1 MFSLNDVAFLGSL
14 TPAGA
19 YDPDAQSY
27 ITAVEAADTQAL
39 EVGVKDAINAFVVGC
54 KADGIWSAI
63 KASCIL
69 AGARTLTGALVPL
82 VGAAPTNVSNLFAQG
97 DYNRRA
103 GLTGSKSPAKY
114 LNSNRAGNAD
124 PQNSNHTSVYITAV
138 TTAPASTFPYYI
150 GSGGNVSGANSIGR
164 NPTNATAIFRC
175 QNNNADS
182 LGTGAATGFYGVNRN
197 VSADYIARQASTNTT
212 LARVSQAPTGGNT
225 LVFTLNDGSSTA
237 LRAIN
242 GTIAFYSIGE
252 SLDLELLDARVTTLI
267 NAFAAAIAFDFLD
280 PANIGQPVGGGYFGG
295 LISHTADGNPTHA
308 LIVAPA
314 ATGATGTGYTLTT
327 DLAWKT
333 SDTATTGANSLFDGA
348 ANTAAM
354 VAAGIANHPAA
365 QFCTGLTIDGFN
377 DWYFPSQLEK
387 DIVYFNLKPT
397 TTSNATGTGTN
408 AYAVPPRTANYTAG
422 NPVQT
427 AVAAFRT
434 GGAEAFAAAVHWA
447 SNEVTAANARRLT
460 YGSGAISAAA
470 KSTLNPVRAFR
481 RIAL

>member
-1 MFSLNDVAFLGSL
+1 MLIVQRRRVSV
-14 TPAGA
+14 
-19 YDPDAQSY
+19 YDSDAQAY
-27 ITAVEAADTQAL
+27 ISAVEAADTQAL
-39 EVGVKDAINAFVVGC
+39 EVDVKDAINAFVVGC
-54 KADGIWSAI
+54 KADGIWNAI

-69 AGARTLTGALVPL
+69 AGARTLAGALVPL
-82 VGAAPTNVSNLFAQG
+82 VGPAPTNVSNLFAQG
-97 DYNRRA
+97 DYNRRT

-114 LNSNRAGNAD
+114 LNSNRAANAD
-124 PQNSNHTSVYITAV
+124 PQNSNHTSVYITTV

-150 GSGGNVSGANSIGR
+150 GNAGNLSGATSIGR
-164 NPTNATAIFRC
+164 NPTNGAAVFRC
-175 QNNNADS
+175 QNNNADV
-182 LGTGAATGFYGVNRN
+182 LGTGAATGLYGVNRN
-197 VSADYIARQASTNTT
+197 VSANYIARQASTNTT
-212 LARVSQAPTGGNT
+212 FTRVSQAPTGGNT

-237 LRAIN
+237 LRAID

-252 SLDLELLDARVTTLI
+252 SLNLELLDARVTTLI

-327 DLAWKT
+327 NLAWKT

-348 ANTAAM
+348 ANMAAM

-365 QFCTGLTIDGFN
+365 QFCTGLTIGGFN
-377 DWYFPSQLEK
+377 DWYPPAQLEH

-397 TTSNATGTGTN
+397 TTSNATGTGIN
-408 AYAVPPRTANYTAG
+408 AYAVPPRTANYTTA
-422 NPVQT
+422 NPAQT
-427 AVAAFRT
+427 AVAAFQT
-434 GGAEAFAAAVHWA
+434 GGAEAFAAAAHWA
-447 SNEVTAANARRLT
+447 SNEQAAANGRRLT
-460 YGSGAISAAA
+460 YVNGSITAAA

>member
-1 MFSLNDVAFLGSL
+1 LLGTSRASSSVYAFRFNQTQLTSSQTSLSPVSFNTFIF
-14 TPAGA
+14 
-19 YDPDAQSY
+19 AQNLNNGTVS
-27 ITAVEAADTQAL
+27 
-39 EVGVKDAINAFVVGC
+39 
-54 KADGIWSAI
+54 
-63 KASCIL
+63 
-69 AGARTLTGALVPL
+69 
-82 VGAAPTNVSNLFAQG
+82 APT
-97 DYNRRA
+97 D
-103 GLTGSKSPAKY
+103 
-114 LNSNRAGNAD
+114 
-124 PQNSNHTSVYITAV
+124 
-138 TTAPASTFPYYI
+138 
-150 GSGGNVSGANSIGR
+150 
-164 NPTNATAIFRC
+164 
-175 QNNNADS
+175 
-182 LGTGAATGFYGVNRN
+182 
-197 VSADYIARQASTNTT
+197 AR
-212 LARVSQAPTGGNT
+212 L
-225 LVFTLNDGSSTA
+225 
-237 LRAIN
+237 
-242 GTIAFYSIGE
+242 AFYSIGE
-252 SLDLELLDARVTTLI
+252 SLDLALLDARVTTLI

-408 AYAVPPRTANYTAG
+408 AYAVPPRTVNFTAG
-422 NPVQT
+422 NPAQT
-427 AVAAFRT
+427 TVAAFQA
-434 GGAEAFAAAVHWA
+434 GGAEAFAAANHWA
-447 SNEVTAANARRLT
+447 SNEVTAANGRRIT
-460 YGSGAISAAA
+460 YNNGAISAAA
-470 KSTLNPVRAFR
+470 KTTLNPVRAFR